1 MATHTLV
8 YFSGGSSLL
17 LRESLKEVTS
27 QFTEGTTAA
36 MLTYMGGGKGDLEVA
51 VFRDNITHMF
61 PADSAGQLAF
71 APLA

>member
-17 LRESLKEVTS
+17 VRESLKEVTS
-27 QFTEGTTAA
+27 QFTDSTAA
-36 MLTYMGGGKGDLEVA
+36 MLTHMGGGKGDLEVA